1 MTLTATVENARTLA
15 AALGIGEEQAAELLN
30 IAALVTLSREAGAAV
45 VGSEVVAILS
55 RTFSDV
61 GTETAQAP
69 AVEIVIGAA
78 EPRTGAPVVWVTCDG
93 DTVRIS
99 KVRPE
104 RRREFAELHGT
115 LSVVVAC
122 YACSA
127 AAAVAIPGL
136 AATRDTIEFRVSD
149 LALPTRMWT
158 DKVQLEATFLAGAG
172 AVGNGFIWA
181 LRHFRVRGRLAIVDP
196 DDVSLGNLNR
206 QIWFDE
212 GDVEKP
218 KAKRLALHAQPHFPR
233 LALEPHKSEL
243 QSLKSQTDPRW
254 LERLIVGVDSRRVR
268 RHLQG
273 ELPREVYDA
282 STTGIQEVV
291 LHFSRQPNTLAC
303 LGCVYHETP
312 RERAREEHVAEALG
326 VTVDEV
332 ATGRIG
338 PDSAARIGARYGR
351 DAEAIEGMAYD
362 SLFKE
367 LCSQKALMVEGQQ
380 VLAPFAFVSVLAG
393 ALLAIEMV
401 ARLVD
406 ETRADRFNYWRV
418 SPWHAYQVRQR
429 RVRGR
434 NESCEVCG
442 QPHIDAVCR
451 ELWAA

>member
-1 MTLTATVENARTLA
+1 MTLTATLENARTLA

-30 IAALVTLSREAGAAV
+30 IAALVTASTEAGAGAV
-45 VGSEVVAILS
+45 ASEVLAILS

-61 GTETAQAP
+61 GAETTQAP

-78 EPRTGAPVVWVTCDG
+78 EPRSDAPVVWVTCDG

-99 KVRPE
+99 TIRPE
-104 RRREFAELHGT
+104 RLQFAMLHGA
-115 LSVVVAC
+115 LIVVVAC
-122 YACSA
+122 YVCSA

-136 AATRDTIEFRVSD
+136 AATRNTIEFSLSD
-149 LALPTRMWT
+149 LALPERMWT
-158 DKVQLEATFLAGAG
+158 EQVELDATYLAGAG

-181 LRHFRVRGRLAIVDP
+181 LRHFRVGGQLDLVDP
-196 DDVSLGNLNR
+196 DDASSGNLNR
-206 QIWFDE
+206 QVWFDE
-212 GDVEKP
+212 EDVGKP
-218 KAKRLALHAQPHFPR
+218 KAKRLALRAQPYFPD
-233 LALEPHKSEL
+233 LALKHHKSEL
-243 QSLKSQTDPRW
+243 QELKSKTDPRW
-254 LERLIVGVDSRRVR
+254 LKRLIVGVDSRRVR

-291 LHFSRQPNTLAC
+291 LHFNRQPNTLAC

-326 VTVDEV
+326 VTANEV
-332 ATGRIG
+332 ATGRIS
-338 PDSAARIGARYGR
+338 PDAAARIGARYGR
-351 DAEAIEGMAYD
+351 DGKAIEGMAYD

-367 LCSQKALMVEGQQ
+367 LCSEKALMVEGQQ

-406 ETRADRFNYWRV
+406 GSRADRFNYWRV
-418 SPWHAYQVRQR
+418 SPWHAFQVRQR
-429 RVRGR
+429 HVRGR
-434 NESCEVCG
+434 NHACEICG
-442 QPHIDAVCR
+442 QSHIQAVCQ

>member
-1 MTLTATVENARTLA
+1 VTLTASVENARTLA

-30 IAALVTLSREAGAAV
+30 VAARVSPSTEPGAAIA
-45 VGSEVVAILS
+45 GSEVVAILS

-69 AVEIVIGAA
+69 AVEIVIGAT
-78 EPRTGAPVVWVTCDG
+78 EPRTDAPVVWVTCDG

-99 KVRPE
+99 KVRPKP
-104 RRREFAELHGT
+104 RRFAELHGA
-115 LSVVVAC
+115 LNVVVAC

-136 AATRDTIEFRVSD
+136 AATCDTIEFRISD
-149 LALPTRMWT
+149 LALPERMWK
-158 DKVQLEATFLAGAG
+158 DQVELEATYLAGAG

-181 LRHFRVRGRLAIVDP
+181 LRHFNVRGQLDIVDP
-196 DDVSLGNLNR
+196 DDVSSGNLNR
-206 QIWFDE
+206 QVWFTE
-212 GDVEKP
+212 GDVDKP
-218 KAKRLALHAQPHFPR
+218 KARRLALHAQPHFPH
-233 LALEPHKSEL
+233 LTLEPHKSEL
-243 QSLKSQTDPRW
+243 QSLKSQRDPRW
-254 LERLIVGVDSRRVR
+254 LKRLIVGVDSRRVR

-291 LHFSRQPNTLAC
+291 LHFNCQPNTLAC
-303 LGCVYHETP
+303 LGCIYHETP

-326 VTVDEV
+326 VTAAEV
-332 ATGRIG
+332 ATGRIS
-338 PDSAARIGARYGR
+338 PDAAARIAARYGR
-351 DAEAIEGMAYD
+351 EADAIEGMAYD

-406 ETRADRFNYWRV
+406 GSRGDTFNYWRV
-418 SPWHAYQVRQR
+418 SPWHAPQLRQR
-429 RVRGR
+429 HVRGR
-434 NESCEVCG
+434 NEACEVCG
-442 QPHIDAVCR
+442 QPHIQAVCQ